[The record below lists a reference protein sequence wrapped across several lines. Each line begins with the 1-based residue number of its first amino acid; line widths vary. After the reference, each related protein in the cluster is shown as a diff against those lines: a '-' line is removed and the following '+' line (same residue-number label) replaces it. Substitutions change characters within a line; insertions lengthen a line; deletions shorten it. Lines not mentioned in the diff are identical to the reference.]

1 MIGRMISHYKL
12 VELLGRG
19 GMGVVYKAEDTK
31 AGRPVALKFL
41 SADFAED
48 EVALKR
54 FRREARTA
62 SGLNHPNICRIY
74 EVGTVLSG
82 SWEGSEFEGFPFI
95 AMEWLEG
102 ETLRDRMIGNPFP
115 AETLLRYAVQMAKGL
130 EAAHSRGI
138 IHRDIAPSNIFIT
151 NDGTIKILD
160 FGLAMIMPTESAGT
174 QQVTV
179 TSPGIVVGTVQYMSP
194 EQVRGK
200 PLDHRTD
207 LFSLGVILYEMATGT
222 QPFHGENA
230 QQLVQ
235 SILQDDPVP
244 LEEQNPDVVPGLGP
258 IVARLMSKDR
268 DERTESAEDVLRDLQ
283 SLHPVERGESVRI
296 RVVGI
301 CGSLRDNSHTAQ
313 AVRIALEGA
322 KEYRVDTRLIDLK
335 DYDLVFCDGR
345 DDETT
350 YPEDVFKLRTEVKR
364 SHGIIIGTPE
374 YHGGYSGVLKNAL
387 DLMGFEEFEG
397 KVIGLVGISGGSMGA
412 IDALNSLRAVGRAL
426 HAWVIPVQASVPQA
440 WKAFDD
446 GGNLK
451 DPALE
456 KKLRDVGR
464 KVARFSF
471 LHSSDEVEEFVRLW
485 EGEPQNPG
493 G

>member
-31 AGRPVALKFL
+31 VGRPVALKFL

-48 EVALKR
+48 DAALKR

-74 EVGTVLSG
+74 EVGTVLAG
-82 SWEGSEFEGFPFI
+82 SWEGSEFEGFPFL

-102 ETLRDRMIGNPFP
+102 ETLRDRMIGKPFP
-115 AETLLRYAVQMAKGL
+115 AETLLRYAMQITEGL
-130 EAAHSRGI
+130 DAAHSRGI
-138 IHRDIAPSNIFIT
+138 IHRDITPSNLFIT
-151 NDGTIKILD
+151 NEGTIKILD
-160 FGLAMIMPTESAGT
+160 FGLAMIIPTESAGS

-207 LFSLGVILYEMATGT
+207 LFSLGVVLYEMATGT
-222 QPFHGENA
+222 QPFHGETA
-230 QQLVQ
+230 PELVQ
-235 SILQDDPVP
+235 SILQKDPVP
-244 LEEQNPDVVPGLGP
+244 LEEQTPDVLPGFAP
-258 IVARLMSKDR
+258 IVAKLMAKDR
-268 DERTESAEDVLRDLQ
+268 EERTESAEEVLRDLQ
-283 SLHPVERGESVRI
+283 SLRPMERGDSTEV

-301 CGSLRDNSHTAQ
+301 CGSLRDNSHTTH

-322 KEYRVDTRLIDLK
+322 KEYRVETQLIELK
-335 DYDLVFCDGR
+335 DYDLCFCDGR

-350 YPEDVFKLRTEVKR
+350 YPDDVFKLRTQVR
-364 SHGIIIGTPE
+364 RAQGIIIGTPE

-397 KVIGLVGISGGSMGA
+397 KVIGLVGVSGGSMGA
-412 IDALNSLRAVGRAL
+412 VDALNSLRAIGRAL
-426 HAWVIPVQASVPQA
+426 HAWVVPVQGSVPEA

-446 GGNLK
+446 DGEPK
-451 DPALE
+451 DPALD

-464 KVARFSF
+464 KVARFAF
-471 LHSSDEVEEFVRLW
+471 LHTSEEVKEFVRLW
-485 EGEPQNPG
+485 EGAPQNPG